1 MCSAFHK
8 NFLGLSYKLV
18 LRTLQTTQKGSGAT
32 QRRQTRRIKM
42 KGMNQIASQSRAVL
56 VFVCIMVLTEAA
68 EMRVR

>member
-1 MCSAFHK
+1 
-8 NFLGLSYKLV
+8 
-18 LRTLQTTQKGSGAT
+18 
-32 QRRQTRRIKM
+32 M